1 MDNHYQVLEYKRSYN
16 ELVKDRTFAPLGRY
30 KDCFYISK
38 RKLCFKEEQDR
49 INYELLGEIVADDL
63 SINHTSYEPYV
74 IKTTSREMKGLIS
87 KDYRIPNH
95 LLIKFDKILEL
106 PKEVCSNVPKMII
119 TGFDEIIIENFK
131 GILEYEDFFVR
142 ISTYIGIIN
151 VNGYGLRLENMTEDD
166 IKVTGKIESVD
177 VERTIDE

>member
-1 MDNHYQVLEYKRSYN
+1 MKKNRYN
-16 ELVKDRTFAPLGRY
+16 K
-30 KDCFYISK
+30 I
-38 RKLCFKEEQDR
+38 
-49 INYELLGEIVADDL
+49 
-63 SINHTSYEPYV
+63 
-74 IKTTSREMKGLIS
+74 
-87 KDYRIPNH
+87 
-95 LLIKFDKILEL
+95 DKILEL
-106 PKEVCSNVPKMII
+106 PKEVCSNIPKLTI